1 MIMMENIAIVIAVH
15 DNGSEIRSNLHK
27 YLEQEIAGELQVIV
41 VDDHS
46 TDSTP
51 DVLKRMKLDYP
62 RLYTTFIPASSHRD
76 RRRLALT
83 VGAKAAKGEWVA
95 LADIRYV
102 PENSQWL
109 ASLVNEVHD
118 NRRQLVVAPCKI
130 NRGSMLRKFRRWRKN
145 CKLRRKVR
153 GSDCF
158 DMPLNNVLVRKDAL
172 ICKGPLTASCDSAA
186 WVAGAI
192 LMK

>member
-1 MIMMENIAIVIAVH
+1 MMENIAIVIAVH
-15 DNGSEIRSNLHK
+15 DNGSEIKNNLRK
-27 YLEQEIAGELQVIV
+27 YLEQEVEGELQVIV

-46 TDSTP
+46 TDSTS
-51 DVLKRMKLDYP
+51 DVLKRMRQDYP
-62 RLYTTFIPASSHRD
+62 QLYTTFIPASSHRK

-95 LADIRYV
+95 LVDIRYV
-102 PENSQWL
+102 PENNQWL
-109 ASLVNEVHD
+109 ASLINDAQGSGVKFVA
-118 NRRQLVVAPCKI
+118 APCKV
-130 NRGSMLRKFRRWRKN
+130 NRGSLLKKFRRWRKTR
-145 CKLRRKVR
+145 KLRRKVR

-158 DMPLNNVLVRKDAL
+158 EMPLNNVLVRKDML

-186 WVAGAI
+186 WAAGAV

>member
-1 MIMMENIAIVIAVH
+1 MMENIAIVIPVH
-15 DNGSEIRSNLHK
+15 DNGSEIKNNLRK
-27 YLEQEIAGELQVIV
+27 YLEQEVEGELQVIV

-51 DVLKRMKLDYP
+51 DVLKRMRQDYP
-62 RLYTTFIPASSHRD
+62 QLYTTFIPASSHRK

-95 LADIRYV
+95 LADIDYV
-102 PENSQWL
+102 PENNQWL
-109 ASLVNEVHD
+109 ASLMAEAQGGGVSCVA
-118 NRRQLVVAPCKI
+118 APCKI
-130 NRGSMLRKFRRWRKN
+130 NRGSLLKQLKRWRKTFG
-145 CKLRRKVR
+145 LRRKVR
-153 GSDCF
+153 GSECF
-158 DMPLNNVLVRKDAL
+158 EMPLNNVLVRKDTL

-186 WVAGAI
+186 WAANAV

>member
-1 MIMMENIAIVIAVH
+1 MMENIAIVIAVH
-15 DNGSEIRSNLHK
+15 DNGLEIKNNLRK
-27 YLEQEIAGELQVIV
+27 YLEQEVEGELQVIV

-51 DVLKRMKLDYP
+51 DVLKRMRQDYP
-62 RLYTTFIPASSHRD
+62 QLYTTFIPASSHRN

-95 LADIRYV
+95 LVDIRYV
-102 PENSQWL
+102 PENGQWL
-109 ASLVNEVHD
+109 SSLINEAQGSGVKF
-118 NRRQLVVAPCKI
+118 VAAPCKI
-130 NRGSMLRKFRRWRKN
+130 NRGSLLKKFRCWRKTR
-145 CKLRRKVR
+145 KLRRKVR
-153 GSDCF
+153 GSGCF
-158 DMPLNNVLVRKDAL
+158 EMPLNNVLVHKDML

-186 WVAGAI
+186 WAAGAV